1 MTPLAWVTAFAAFAK
16 VVPEVLEAFTT
27 QHPELRGDPPPEAA
41 DERID
46 ADIDASINDKFGD
59 SGVA

>member
-1 MTPLAWVTAFAAFAK
+1 MTPLAWVTAFAAFAR
-16 VVPEVLEAFTT
+16 VVPDVLGAFVDA
-27 QHPELRGDPPPEAA
+27 HPELRPDPPPEAA

-46 ADIDASINDKFGD
+46 AEVDASIDAKFGD